1 MELEYIRYVDTQTQ
15 THGNL
20 VR

>member
-15 THGNL
+15 THGNF